1 MQEKTMD
8 ETAVN
13 RARTA
18 EGQDVVVPVVAEE
31 LKADTERVRTGSVRV
46 RKTVHEHEEL
56 IDQPLVEERAEI
68 RRVVKDE
75 VVEGPL
81 PVRQSG
87 DTMIVPVVKE
97 VLVVQKQYV
106 LTEEIHIRTV
116 RTEQRHR
123 ERVTVK
129 EEQAD
134 VQRLDSRGR
143 VVETEE
149 APPLHADTGDVV
161 EKHPAVDNDL
171 HLSKTRNILRD
182 STTAT
187 PDSKS
192 DGGRSGPA
200 SRRRKKLLE

>member
-1 MQEKTMD
+1 MPEKPIEN
-8 ETAVN
+8 ETDVI
-13 RARTA
+13 RAPS
-18 EGQDVVVPVVAEE
+18 EQGGDVVVPVVAEE
-31 LKADTERVRTGSVRV
+31 LNADTERVRTGSVRV
-46 RKTVHEHEEL
+46 RKTVQEHEEI

-106 LTEEIHIRTV
+106 LTEEIHIRTI
-116 RTEQRHR
+116 RTEQRHKQ
-123 ERVTVK
+123 RVVVK

-143 VVETEE
+143 VVQTEE
-149 APPLHADTGDVV
+149 APLADARENTLEQPSSD
-161 EKHPAVDNDL
+161 EEL
-171 HLSKTRNILRD
+171 HLSGRKRVLRD
-182 STTAT
+182 EATARSASDT
-187 PDSKS
+187 IESKS
-192 DGGRSGPA
+192 TGA
-200 SRRRKKLLE
+200 SRRRKKLLD

>member
-1 MQEKTMD
+1 MQEERMEE
-8 ETAVN
+8 ETPVN
-13 RARTA
+13 HARTA
-18 EGQDVVVPVVAEE
+18 EGENVVVPVVAEE
-31 LKADTERVRTGSVRV
+31 LNADTERVRTGTVRV
-46 RKTVHEHEEL
+46 RKTVHEHDEV

-116 RTEQRHR
+116 RTEQRHKQ
-123 ERVTVK
+123 RVTVK

-143 VVETEE
+143 VIETEE
-149 APPLHADTGDVV
+149 APPLNSATGDVV
-161 EKHPAVDNDL
+161 EDHPAAADEL
-171 HLSKTRNILRD
+171 HLSKGRHILRD
-182 STTAT
+182 PT
-187 PDSKS
+187 PDSQPDAVKS
-192 DGGRSGPA
+192 GAPR
-200 SRRRKKLLE
+200 RRRKKLLE

>member
-1 MQEKTMD
+1 MPEKPIEN
-8 ETAVN
+8 ETDVI
-13 RARTA
+13 RAPS
-18 EGQDVVVPVVAEE
+18 EQGGDVVVPVVAEE
-31 LKADTERVRTGSVRV
+31 LNADTERVRTGSVRV
-46 RKTVHEHEEL
+46 RKTVQEHEEI

-106 LTEEIHIRTV
+106 LTEEIHIRTI
-116 RTEQRHR
+116 RTEQRHKQ
-123 ERVTVK
+123 RVVVK

-143 VVETEE
+143 VVQTEE
-149 APPLHADTGDVV
+149 APLTDARENTLEQPSSD
-161 EKHPAVDNDL
+161 EEL
-171 HLSKTRNILRD
+171 HLSGRKRVLRD
-182 STTAT
+182 EATARSASDT
-187 PDSKS
+187 IESKPT
-192 DGGRSGPA
+192 GA
-200 SRRRKKLLE
+200 SRRRKKLLD

>member
-1 MQEKTMD
+1 MPEKPIEN
-8 ETAVN
+8 ETDVI
-13 RARTA
+13 RAPS
-18 EGQDVVVPVVAEE
+18 EQGGEVVVPVVAEE
-31 LKADTERVRTGSVRV
+31 LNADTERVRTGSVRV
-46 RKTVHEHEEL
+46 RKTVQEHEEI

-106 LTEEIHIRTV
+106 LTEEIHIRTI
-116 RTEQRHR
+116 RTEQRHKQ
-123 ERVTVK
+123 RVVVK

-143 VVETEE
+143 VVQTEE
-149 APPLHADTGDVV
+149 APLTDARENTLEQPSSD
-161 EKHPAVDNDL
+161 EEL
-171 HLSKTRNILRD
+171 HLSGRKRVLRD
-182 STTAT
+182 EATARSASDT
-187 PDSKS
+187 IESKPT
-192 DGGRSGPA
+192 GA
-200 SRRRKKLLE
+200 SRRRKKLLD

>member
-1 MQEKTMD
+1 MPEKPIEN
-8 ETAVN
+8 ETDVI
-13 RARTA
+13 RAPS
-18 EGQDVVVPVVAEE
+18 EQGGDVVVPVVAEE
-31 LKADTERVRTGSVRV
+31 LNADTERVRTGSVRV
-46 RKTVHEHEEL
+46 RKTVQEHEEI

-106 LTEEIHIRTV
+106 LTEEIHIRTI
-116 RTEQRHR
+116 RTEQRHKQ
-123 ERVTVK
+123 RVVVK

-143 VVETEE
+143 VVQTEE
-149 APPLHADTGDVV
+149 APLTDARENTLEQPSSD
-161 EKHPAVDNDL
+161 EEL
-171 HLSKTRNILRD
+171 HLSGRKRVLRD
-182 STTAT
+182 EATARSALDT
-187 PDSKS
+187 IESKPT
-192 DGGRSGPA
+192 GA
-200 SRRRKKLLE
+200 SRRRKKLLD